1 MAMRI
6 PIFLFNGL
14 LEAGKTSFIQYMLN
28 KPVFAD
34 GQNTLV
40 IACEEGVEEYDEALF
55 KKNHITLVQVDE
67 EETLTDQFIEELAK
81 KYKPQRIII
90 EYNGMWDMAV
100 PFNLNYPKEWFMYEV
115 ITLVNAETFNVYLN
129 NMRGI
134 MMEHFKCA
142 DLVVFNRVD
151 EKTNPSTYWPTIKAV
166 NSQAKL
172 FVCDEAFA
180 LDPVKEELPYDIEA
194 DVIEVEDK
202 DYGIWYIDLW
212 EEPKRYMN
220 KKVKVNGIFFH
231 DDDEPK
237 DRFTFGRFA
246 MPCCADDIALMGLY
260 CHSIGK
266 PKFASRDN
274 ICILGEIHYEKAEV
288 YNNDMGPVLYVK
300 SIERCPKDQ
309 GDLVVFS

>member
-1 MAMRI
+1 MRI

-14 LEAGKTSFIQYMLN
+14 LEAGKTSFMDYMLK

-40 IACEEGVEEYDEALF
+40 IACEEGIEEYDADYCE
-55 KKNHITLVQVDE
+55 KNHITVVQVEDE
-67 EETLTDQFIEELAK
+67 EALTDAFIKEIAK
-81 KYKPQRIII
+81 KYNPQRVLI

-100 PFNLNYPKEWFMYEV
+100 PFELNYPKGWFMYEV

-142 DLVVFNRVD
+142 DLVVFNRVAED
-151 EKTNPSTYWPTIKAV
+151 MNPSSFRATVKAV
-166 NSQAKL
+166 NGQAKV
-172 FVCDEAFA
+172 FMCDNEFA
-180 LDPVKEELPYDIEA
+180 LDPIKEELPYDIKA
-194 DVIEVEDK
+194 DVIEVQDK

-212 EEPKRYMN
+212 ETPNRYMN
-220 KKVKVNGIFFH
+220 KKVKVNGLFFH
-231 DDDEPK
+231 DDNEPK

-260 CHSIGK
+260 CHNIGK
-266 PKFASRDN
+266 PRYVNRDS
-274 ICILGEIHYEKAEV
+274 ISVLAEIHYEKAEV
-288 YNNDMGPVLYVK
+288 YNDDMGPVLYVK
-300 SIERCPKDQ
+300 SIEQADKNQ
-309 GDLVVFS
+309 EDLVTFN